1 MLHPFMFSQTRF
13 RVILFACLLFS
24 SFFAEAQK
32 ATDSIYFA
40 PPGKLVDM
48 GGYKL
53 HLYCTGN
60 GKSTVVFISG
70 AMGFSFDWA
79 LIQQR
84 LSPGA
89 KACSYDRAG
98 LAWSDVGP
106 LPRTIAQEAYELHKL
121 LQLSN
126 TKPPFIL
133 VGQSVGGLIARKF
146 ASEYLSEIAGM
157 VLVDA
162 TSENGLFGIKGK
174 IQRMKE
180 TALPGREVPAVKQAI
195 DSFTINTAAQ
205 KMQEFEKNRQPLQF
219 KPEWDSLQRVRAW
232 VLSLPK
238 SATADGSDYWPEE
251 FKAIYD
257 DSVHYKMGD
266 KPLVVLCSIKNNY
279 PQGWDMRDSM
289 MNDKIRN
296 QQRFLT
302 SSTNSKFITTA
313 KSGHEIHV
321 TEPELVIDAIKRVMH
336 AAENK
341 SKL

>member
-1 MLHPFMFSQTRF
+1 MLFFKGISGK
-13 RVILFACLLFS
+13 VLSALILLSAGT
-24 SFFAEAQK
+24 AEAK
-32 ATDSIYFA
+32 GTSDSIQFVA
-40 PPGKLVDM
+40 PGKMVDI

-53 HLYCTGN
+53 HLYCTGS

-70 AMGFSFDWA
+70 AMGFSFDWT
-79 LIQQR
+79 LLQQR
-84 LSPGA
+84 LSPDA
-89 KACSYDRAG
+89 KVCSYDRAG

-121 LQLSN
+121 LQSSN
-126 TKPPFIL
+126 VKPPFIL
-133 VGQSVGGLIARKF
+133 VGQSIGGLIARKF
-146 ASEYLSEIAGM
+146 ASEYFSEISGM

-174 IQRMKE
+174 IQRMRE
-180 TALPGREVPAVKQAI
+180 TASPGREIPPVKQAI
-195 DSFTINTAAQ
+195 DSFSIITAAQ
-205 KMQEFEKNRQPLQF
+205 KMQEFEKNRQSLQF
-219 KPEWDSLQRVRAW
+219 KPGWDSLQKVRAW
-232 VLSLPK
+232 ALSLPK

-257 DSVHYKMGD
+257 DSLHYKMVD
-266 KPLVVLCSIKNNY
+266 KPLIVLCSIKNNY

-296 QQRFLT
+296 QQRFLA
-302 SSTNSKFITTA
+302 SSTNSKFITTG

-321 TEPELVIDAIKRVMH
+321 TEPELVIDAIKRVIF

-341 SKL
+341 SRL